1 MKSILTAIGL
11 AGALVVPAAAQNF
24 GPPELVAAAKKE
36 DGWCSIPPTSPKWSR
51 R

>member
-36 DGWCSIPPTSPKWSR
+36 GRLVFYTANFAEVEQ
-51 R
+51 